1 MTIYHE
7 KKYAGKF
14 GGCLEYLNNTK
25 NLLDSEEDIKKS
37 ISEWNQNK
45 RTSVSTLSSLEIND
59 FVTTYFK
66 NVRTRIRED
75 TVLNQYLKVLQ
86 TSKTVDN
93 IIEEI
98 YKIQDT
104 MKYLATKENLKKC

>member
-1 MTIYHE
+1 M
-7 KKYAGKF
+7 
-14 GGCLEYLNNTK
+14 
-25 NLLDSEEDIKKS
+25 
-37 ISEWNQNK
+37 
-45 RTSVSTLSSLEIND
+45 
-59 FVTTYFK
+59 
-66 NVRTRIRED
+66 RTRIRED

-104 MKYLATKENLKKC
+104 MKDLATKENLKKC